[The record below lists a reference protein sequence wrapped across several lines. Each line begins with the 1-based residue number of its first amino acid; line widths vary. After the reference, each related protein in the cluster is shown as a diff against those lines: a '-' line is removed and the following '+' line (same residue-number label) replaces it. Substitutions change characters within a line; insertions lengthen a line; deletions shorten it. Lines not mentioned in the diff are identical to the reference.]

1 MNQKTVL
8 TPMQLFFCAKL
19 MDAVYYDYAYLA
31 AMPDV
36 QKEYALHEQETMEEL
51 EDQGMIERDFDD
63 NVEMA
68 EDLRELL
75 TPVFL
80 GEKEGR
86 LDVEGKPSCRFHSK
100 DGVITMTVLENGKI
114 TISGSSEGAFKKRA
128 GHHGAWRGCKGRPD
142 SQIVYSRRAAGS
154 GSAEC
159 GSTVTERRGV
169 KWQEIFISMRMRQ
182 MRISQRSVQR

>member
-1 MNQKTVL
+1 MSRRRWRSWRIRECRARL
-8 TPMQLFFCAKL
+8 C
-19 MDAVYYDYAYLA
+19 
-31 AMPDV
+31 
-36 QKEYALHEQETMEEL
+36 
-51 EDQGMIERDFDD
+51 D

-114 TISGSSEGAFKKRA
+114 TISGSSEGEMRVLLKS
-128 GHHGAWRGCKGRPD
+128 GQDITVHGADVKVGQTAR
-142 SQIVYSRRAAGS
+142 SYT
-154 GSAEC
+154 AE
-159 GSTVTERRGV
+159 EL
-169 KWQEIFISMRMRQ
+169 QDPQ
-182 MRISQRSVQR
+182 L

>member
-68 EDLRELL
+68 EDLRELS
-75 TPVFL
+75 PRSFW
-80 GEKEGR
+80 EKKKEGW
-86 LDVEGKPSCRFHSK
+86 
-100 DGVITMTVLENGKI
+100 I
-114 TISGSSEGAFKKRA
+114 
-128 GHHGAWRGCKGRPD
+128 
-142 SQIVYSRRAAGS
+142 
-154 GSAEC
+154 
-159 GSTVTERRGV
+159 
-169 KWQEIFISMRMRQ
+169 
-182 MRISQRSVQR
+182 

>member
-86 LDVEGKPSCRFHSK
+86 LDVDGKPSCRFHSK

-114 TISGSSEGAFKKRA
+114 TISGSSEGEIRA
-128 GHHGAWRGCKGRPD
+128 LLKSGQDITVHGADVKVGQTARSFTAGELQDPAVLNAAVQLLKGE
-142 SQIVYSRRAAGS
+142 V
-154 GSAEC
+154 
-159 GSTVTERRGV
+159 
-169 KWQEIFISMRMRQ
+169 
-182 MRISQRSVQR
+182 

>member
-68 EDLRELL
+68 EDLCELL
-75 TPVFL
+75 TPVFW
-80 GEKEGR
+80 EKRRKTGCGR
-86 LDVEGKPSCRFHSK
+86 KAVLQVPQQGWSDYDDCAGKWK
-100 DGVITMTVLENGKI
+100 DYDFRIV
-114 TISGSSEGAFKKRA
+114 
-128 GHHGAWRGCKGRPD
+128 RG
-142 SQIVYSRRAAGS
+142 
-154 GSAEC
+154 
-159 GSTVTERRGV
+159 
-169 KWQEIFISMRMRQ
+169 
-182 MRISQRSVQR
+182 

>member
-51 EDQGMIERDFDD
+51 EDQGMIERD
-63 NVEMA
+63 
-68 EDLRELL
+68 LRELL

-114 TISGSSEGAFKKRA
+114 TISGSSEGEMRA
-128 GHHGAWRGCKGRPD
+128 LLKSGQDITVHGADVKVGQTARSYTAGELQDPAALNAAVQLLKGE
-142 SQIVYSRRAAGS
+142 V
-154 GSAEC
+154 
-159 GSTVTERRGV
+159 
-169 KWQEIFISMRMRQ
+169 
-182 MRISQRSVQR
+182 

>member
-8 TPMQLFFCAKL
+8 TPMQLFLCAKL

-51 EDQGMIERDFDD
+51 EEQEMIERDFDD
-63 NVEMA
+63 NVEME

-75 TPVFL
+75 TPVFF

-86 LDVEGKPSCRFHSK
+86 LDVEGHPSRRFHSK
-100 DGVITMTVLENGKI
+100 DGMITMTVLENGKI
-114 TISGSSEGAFKKRA
+114 TISGSSEGEMRA
-128 GHHGAWRGCKGRPD
+128 LLKNGQNVTVHGADVKIGQRARTFTAKELQDLAALKAAVQLLKGE
-142 SQIVYSRRAAGS
+142 V
-154 GSAEC
+154 
-159 GSTVTERRGV
+159 
-169 KWQEIFISMRMRQ
+169 
-182 MRISQRSVQR
+182 